1 MVRPASI
8 AVVLC
13 LAALG
18 LCACETLPGTWDVVS
33 AKVAANW
40 PDRLAW
46 ARARARTPAQADKAA
61 PAMDFMSPE
70 AIPVVSQMED
80 EHIMRLDMLGSDVAR
95 LRRQLAEAL
104 KENARLKKEL
114 DETKED
120 NTLLKDLAAKKGR

>member
-33 AKVAANW
+33 AKVAAQW
-40 PDRLAW
+40 PHR
-46 ARARARTPAQADKAA
+46 PAPPADAVA
-61 PAMDFMSPE
+61 PAMDAMLPE

-80 EHIMRLDMLGSDVAR
+80 EHIMRLDMLGSDVTR

-104 KENARLKKEL
+104 KDNARLKKEL
-114 DETKED
+114 DEEKQD
-120 NTLLKDLAAKKGR
+120 NSLLKDLAAKKGR

>member
-18 LCACETLPGTWDVVS
+18 LCACETLPMTWDVVT
-33 AKVAANW
+33 AKVAAHW
-40 PDRLAW
+40 PDRLA
-46 ARARARTPAQADKAA
+46 RSRPPAPANAAA

-114 DETKED
+114 DEEKQD
-120 NTLLKDLAAKKGR
+120 NSLLKDLAAKKGR